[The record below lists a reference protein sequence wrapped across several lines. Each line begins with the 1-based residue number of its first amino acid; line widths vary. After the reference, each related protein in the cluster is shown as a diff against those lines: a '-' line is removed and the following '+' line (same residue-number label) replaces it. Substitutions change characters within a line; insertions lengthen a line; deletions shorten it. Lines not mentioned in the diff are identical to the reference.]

1 MRDYTLLAQQILE
14 DLREEMDEETLRNKY
29 NLAPENLLN
38 ILMALEEQGL
48 IFKINGR
55 FIAPDMRSISAIDM
69 VRDIQ
74 NGMDETE
81 LQEKY
86 GLSLQGLAN
95 SIRLLVEGNHL
106 TRSDLA
112 KRDLLF
118 QEVMDPGFARE
129 SRRYYLDFD
138 LPVFDMGPPMLRGR
152 VSDLTEKGLGT
163 IGIPSRPDE
172 IKQFMINHEKFVLL
186 KPFAFRA
193 RCRWSRQNAAAGDFI
208 AGFEISEILPED
220 LAELRKL
227 CKMVTFYVS
236 PETRVKFSS

>member
-1 MRDYTLLAQQILE
+1 MRDYTLLARQILE
-14 DLREEMDEETLRNKY
+14 DLREEVDEETLRNKY
-29 NLAPENLLN
+29 NLAPESLLN
-38 ILMALEEQGL
+38 ILLTLEEQGL
-48 IFKINGR
+48 IFKIDGR

-74 NGMDETE
+74 NGMDEAK

-86 GLSLQGLAN
+86 GLSLQGLAS

-112 KRDLLF
+112 ERDLLF
-118 QEVMDPGFARE
+118 QEVMDPGLARE

-138 LPVFDMGPPMLRGR
+138 LPIFDMGTPMLRGR
-152 VSDLTEKGLGT
+152 VNDLTEKGLGT

-172 IKQFMINHEKFVLL
+172 IKHFMINHEKFVLL
-186 KPFAFRA
+186 KPFAFQA
-193 RCRWSRQNAAAGDFI
+193 RCRWSRQNAASGDFI
-208 AGFEISEILPED
+208 AGFEISEISPED
-220 LAELRKL
+220 FAELRKL

-236 PETRVKFSS
+236 PETPVKFGS

>member
-1 MRDYTLLAQQILE
+1 MRDHTILAQQILE
-14 DLREEMDEETLRNKY
+14 DLRKEIDEETLRHKY
-29 NLAPENLLN
+29 NLPPEDLLN
-38 ILMALEEQGL
+38 ILLTLEEQGL
-48 IFKINGR
+48 VFRIDGSF
-55 FIAPDMRSISAIDM
+55 FAPDIRSISASDM

-86 GLSLQGLAN
+86 LLSLQGLAN
-95 SIRLLVEGNHL
+95 SIRLLVEGDHL

-112 KRDLLF
+112 ERDLLF

-138 LPVFDMGPPMLRGR
+138 LPVFDMGPPVLRGR
-152 VSDLTEKGLGT
+152 VNDLTEKGLGT
-163 IGIPSRPDE
+163 LGIPSRPDE
-172 IKQFMINHEKFVLL
+172 IKQFKIDHEKFVLL
-186 KPFAFRA
+186 KPFAFKA
-193 RCRWSRQNAAAGDFI
+193 RCRWSRQNAASGEFI
-208 AGFEISEILPED
+208 AGFEISEISPED

-236 PETRVKFSS
+236 PETPVEFTS